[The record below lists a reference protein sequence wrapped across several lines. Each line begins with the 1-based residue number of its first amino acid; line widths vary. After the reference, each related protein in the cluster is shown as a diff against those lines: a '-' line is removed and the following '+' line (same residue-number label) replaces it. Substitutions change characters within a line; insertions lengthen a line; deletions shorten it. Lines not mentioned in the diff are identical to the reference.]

1 MKLIF
6 AAIFLMALF
15 NALTMI
21 AAQFQPDELPN
32 FPDAPPKVIVRKSK
46 PGKTRVK
53 VNPQIKWPTCNENRT
68 VFCLPG

>member
-6 AAIFLMALF
+6 AAIFLIALF

-21 AAQFQPDELPN
+21 AAQFEDDKLPN
-32 FPDAPPKVIVRKSK
+32 FPDVPPKFNVRKSK
-46 PGKTRVK
+46 PVKTRVK
-53 VNPQIKWPTCNENRT
+53 VDPQIRWPTCNENRT